1 MKTLDIVANMKKAA
15 RDAETVSIGGGLF
28 CPVELFEAANQLE
41 AVPDLVAAL
50 EALAATARTFRNV
63 PAERQEW
70 TSLDDEALEAAFAA
84 IAKAE
89 GMQ

>member
-15 RDAETVSIGGGLF
+15 RDADTVSIGGGLF

-41 AVPDLVAAL
+41 AVPELVAAL
-50 EALAATARTFRNV
+50 NEMISLTEKLTLVPDVDVFMGFVDALGKSR
-63 PAERQEW
+63 
-70 TSLDDEALEAAFAA
+70 DA